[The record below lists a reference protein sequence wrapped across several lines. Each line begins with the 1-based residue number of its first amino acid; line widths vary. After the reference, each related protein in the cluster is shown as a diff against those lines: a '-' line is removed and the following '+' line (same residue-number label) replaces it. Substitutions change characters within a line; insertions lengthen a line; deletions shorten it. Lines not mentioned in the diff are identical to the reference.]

1 MDATNK
7 TTPPSVGLSILI
19 SIVLSVLSV
28 LAVLYVGREMIAD
41 YFYNA
46 VRDDVS
52 ALIPPAAE
60 FRSDDQMIRSAIA
73 TVNPSVVSVI
83 VTKDI
88 PVYERYY
95 ETIDPWGWFGG
106 VTIPR
111 IRENGTEERE
121 VGGGS
126 GFIVSH
132 DGLIV
137 TNRHVVAD
145 DSARY
150 SVVLNDGTVY
160 DVKIIARDEQLDI
173 AVIAI
178 DEPLREQL
186 PVARFGDSRTL
197 ELGQTV
203 IAIGNALAEFQN
215 SVSVGV
221 ISGLLRS
228 IVASDMAGNTE
239 RLNQVIQTDAAINP
253 GNSGGPLISINGEVI
268 GMNVAASAAADNIGF
283 ALPSEVVEQVVTSV
297 KETGSIVR
305 PFLGVRYQM
314 LNEVVVEERAL
325 DRTYGALLI
334 SMNELP
340 AVEPDSPAER
350 AGLQVGDIILSVDGE
365 ELRNRDLAT
374 LLRSKRAEQRVS
386 LVIWRDGNEQTISAI
401 LSAQQ

>member
-1 MDATNK
+1 
-7 TTPPSVGLSILI
+7 
-19 SIVLSVLSV
+19 
-28 LAVLYVGREMIAD
+28 MIAD